1 MASGMPVVGPA
12 GSKESSRDYLLSQLG
27 DRSKLGQSSD
37 LFGYSHEPNDIN
49 RGGPMLKRKNA
60 IEEGPATRKKVRK
73 DNVAQLIARL
83 DPKILTK
90 IFYELIMRGQAPA
103 TVGNFR
109 EPWHFVEYRR
119 SVINCSARAALL
131 GVCKKWLDII
141 IADVNFW
148 KHIHIDGN
156 RIPSP
161 PKCYKKGWS
170 GYHFEQYEE
179 PTPEEENDL
188 EVVQIVGELPRSAL
202 SIQRSQN
209 TPVELVLGDPTYD
222 PEPRFCQYGR
232 PLLPCP
238 GLLELLHERMDKGMI
253 GSLSITTTDIQFVK
267 ELLDPGLELDERGMG
282 YEEIDWISDAEK
294 IALACDGKVGD
305 HFDLSTLPAKAEQV
319 DEEEHARLRKKFR
332 VWPKLDTLRINTRG
346 RSWMSDA
353 HRCVFTAERAPALR
367 HLELELWVDHPIW
380 LWALPYAQ
388 LTHLTLAT
396 ETADTVLL
404 GIVARCASLESL
416 TITLRDWEGT
426 WKKPQSRPTDQVV
439 LTYLKKL
446 SVQIEAYNC
455 LNHRIGRDFLNFI
468 DTPQLESLEVIT
480 RNVDRASCFIHLLK
494 RSKCQIRELRLDFDS
509 KDITDNTRPGLKS
522 EPPMYYGEPDSDDES
537 DSDANYSDTGDG
549 NSNADPVT
557 VLPSET
563 DAKAPAPGSTESG
576 TRLVSKL
583 DSGQDTT
590 SSTEPNQAERN
601 ADTVNPPPVREP
613 IEKFNL
619 RELIHLVSPT
629 LKTLAIQSGPKDGS
643 WLHELTAPL
652 LEEVTFVCFG
662 ITKKD
667 YPNHDKVLVCGP
679 AHDLAIDL
687 LFWTEAW
694 MKDATAEE
702 KRIRKVSLVEAPAH
716 RVGTQTFYGMSEFDI
731 QSPDLGVNLS
741 VWWYKKK
748 RRSERERRAWL
759 KSQPPKD
766 KPANLKR
773 EPRIIKAY

>member
-1 MASGMPVVGPA
+1 
-12 GSKESSRDYLLSQLG
+12 
-27 DRSKLGQSSD
+27 
-37 LFGYSHEPNDIN
+37 
-49 RGGPMLKRKNA
+49 MLKRKNSV
-60 IEEGPATRKKVRK
+60 EECATRKKAKK
-73 DNVAQLIARL
+73 DDVSQLIARL
-83 DPKILTK
+83 EPKILTK
-90 IFYELIMRGQAPA
+90 IFYELVMRGPA
-103 TVGNFR
+103 RPTIGNFG
-109 EPWHFVEYRR
+109 EPWHLTKYRS

-131 GVCKKWLDII
+131 GVCKKWSDII
-141 IADVNFW
+141 IGNVNFW

-179 PTPEEENDL
+179 PTPGDENDL
-188 EVVQIVGELPRSAL
+188 EVVQIVGEVPRSAL

-209 TPVELVLGDPTYD
+209 TPIDIVLVDPSYD

-232 PLLPCP
+232 PLLPRP

-294 IALACDGKVGD
+294 IALACDGKDGD
-305 HFDLSTLPAKAEQV
+305 HFDLSTLPEKAEQV

-367 HLELELWVDHPIW
+367 DLELKLWVDHPIW
-380 LWALPYAQ
+380 LWTLPYAQ

-426 WKKPQSRPTDQVV
+426 WKKPHSPPTDQVA
-439 LTYLKKL
+439 LSHLKKL
-446 SVQIEAYNC
+446 SVQIEDARC
-455 LNHRIGRDFLNFI
+455 LSHRIGRDFLNFI
-468 DTPQLESLEVIT
+468 DTPQLESLEVVT

-509 KDITDNTRPGLKS
+509 EDITDNTRPGLES
-522 EPPMYYGEPDSDDES
+522 EPPMYYGAPYSDDES
-537 DSDANYSDTGDG
+537 NGSDTGDED
-549 NSNADPVT
+549 SNADPIA

-563 DAKAPAPGSTESG
+563 DAKAPALSESKVDSTSG
-576 TRLVSKL
+576 A
-583 DSGQDTT
+583 
-590 SSTEPNQAERN
+590 EPNQDERN
-601 ADTVNPPPVREP
+601 TDKVNPPPVREL

-619 RELIHLVSPT
+619 RKLIHFVSPT
-629 LKTLAIQSGPKDGS
+629 LKTLAIQSGPMDGS

-687 LFWTEAW
+687 LCWTEAW
-694 MKDATAEE
+694 MKDATAEQ
-702 KRIRKVSLVEAPAH
+702 KRIRKVSLVGAPAH
-716 RVGTQTFYGMSEFDI
+716 RVGTQTFYGKSEFEI
-731 QSPDLGVNLS
+731 VRDLGGNLN
-741 VWWYKKK
+741 VWWYKDK

-759 KSQPPKD
+759 KSQPPRD
-766 KPANLKR
+766 NPANLKR